1 MFCKARIYQLVTLTL
16 SQLFRVT
23 VEMIVKHPIVQF
35 PKIQAHFKLFLL
47 KSCSSKFS
55 YELKDLKGD
64 PLFQIGF
71 FPFLVPRPF

>member
-47 KSCSSKFS
+47 KSSSSKFS
-55 YELKDLKGD
+55 YELRDLKGD
-64 PLFQIGF
+64 PLFQIGLGTRKGKK
-71 FPFLVPRPF
+71 PF